1 MHILIT
7 GATGMVGRHL
17 VPLLRGQGF
26 AVSTLTSS
34 HSKQNVKQNVFF
46 WDPER
51 EIFPR
56 ELTLAPDIVIH
67 LAGAN
72 LSSQR
77 WSDTYKQEIVK
88 SRVET
93 SGFLLQQMLNKGW
106 LPKKYISASGTDYYP
121 NPGHRAYSES
131 DQPGGGFLSAVCIQW
146 EDAASEWS
154 VAGVMTS
161 ILRTPV
167 VLASG
172 EGFMKAMMQTAGFGI
187 IPTTGSPG
195 NTLSWIHVDDLCRIY
210 LRAVQDDMPGT
221 WNVAA
226 PETTTMGELV
236 KSIDRARRIKT
247 LHPNVP
253 AWALKLMLGEMGSL
267 ACTNQA
273 VSSQKLLD
281 AGFRFLYPN
290 IQHALEHIFRR

>member
-1 MHILIT
+1 
-7 GATGMVGRHL
+7 MVGRHL

-34 HSKQNVKQNVFF
+34 HSKQNVTQNVFF
-46 WDPER
+46 WDAER
-51 EIFPR
+51 EIFPA
-56 ELTLAPDIVIH
+56 ELTAAPDIVIH

-77 WSDTYKQEIVK
+77 WSERYKQEIVS

-93 SGFLLQQMLNKGW
+93 SGFLLQQLLNKGW
-106 LPKKYISASGTDYYP
+106 LPRKYISASGTDYYP
-121 NPGHRAYSES
+121 NPGSKTYAEEDVAGNS
-131 DQPGGGFLSAVCIQW
+131 FLAEVCIQW

-154 VAGVMTS
+154 AAGVMTS
-161 ILRTPV
+161 IIRTPV
-167 VLASG
+167 VLAKD
-172 EGFMKAMMQTAGFGI
+172 EGFIKAMMQTAGFGI
-187 IPTTGSPG
+187 IPTTGSPK
-195 NTLSWIHVDDLCRIY
+195 NSLSWIHVDDLCGIY
-210 LRAVQDDMPGT
+210 LKAVQEDMPGT
-221 WNVAA
+221 WNAAA
-226 PETTTMGELV
+226 PATTTMGELV
-236 KSIDRARRIKT
+236 NGIDRARGSKT

-253 AWALKLMLGEMGSL
+253 AWALKLILGEMGSL

-290 IQHALEHIFRR
+290 IHHALEHIFRR